1 MSRTGKGLALT
12 RYITGTTG
20 IPLLSWDGLHSSID
34 APAPYRIEVTTSRKL
49 QNWHDL
55 IRAAPEMS
63 QTMVIRYDNSLTDV
77 SHAWVAMPLGGF
89 APLLAAHYETIQD
102 RIRGE

>member
-1 MSRTGKGLALT
+1 MGIRQDKSRAVVRYLTG
-12 RYITGTTG
+12 YTG
-20 IPLLSWDGLHSSID
+20 IPFLSWNGTSRLE

-77 SHAWVAMPLGGF
+77 SHSWVAMPLGGF